1 MGGPVRFKDLS
12 GQTFERLTVLEFAG
26 LSCGNATWKCQCTC
40 GTIVVVR
47 GDRLRRGT
55 TKSCGCYRGDC
66 RRTHDGSK
74 TRLYKVWLAM
84 KQRCLNPNHESY
96 ERYGQR
102 GITID
107 KRWVESFENF
117 YNDVGDPPSDK
128 HSLERKDN
136 DGPYSPANC
145 VWATSIEQQ
154 NNTRR
159 NRVIEHDGRKL
170 TVIQWARE
178 LGIPASTISRRFHRG
193 HPIDKVLSKQRI

>member
-1 MGGPVRFKDLS
+1 
-12 GQTFERLTVLEFAG
+12 
-26 LSCGNATWKCQCTC
+26 
-40 GTIVVVR
+40 
-47 GDRLRRGT
+47 
-55 TKSCGCYRGDC
+55 
-66 RRTHDGSK
+66 
-74 TRLYKVWLAM
+74 M

-170 TVIQWARE
+170 TVTQWARE